1 VIQVDNV
8 LKCHPVKDIEI
19 IKTKDTVLTTY
30 DKREIIDFE
39 AGIWC
44 TALGHNNDKI
54 NQVIINQA
62 NNMIHLNTRY
72 ITKEASELASKLLK
86 LTGLNDGKAVFL
98 SSGSEAVELAISIV
112 SLLKK
117 NKKFIT
123 FSQSYLSAYNHRSK
137 NWEKIDFEKYNNC
150 KISEVNIDRDLSK
163 IDFSKISG
171 FILEPGSSSGRF
183 IFPPKILVEYLYKKI
198 KEHNGYLIVNEV
210 TTGFGKTG
218 KLFGYQHYDVKPDV
232 VAMGKALGN
241 GYPISGVVMSNVIA
255 TALESLEFKYAQSHQ
270 NDPLGCAVAN
280 KVIEI
285 FTKENMVE
293 KANSKGEIILKE
305 LKQIKS
311 SLIKEVRGRG
321 LMCAIE
327 LNKNNLTEVIFD
339 KMFSK
344 GFAIGTTPKAN
355 VLRFSPSITIKIE
368 DIKKMA
374 TTLEMILNDLK

>member
-1 VIQVDNV
+1 
-8 LKCHPVKDIEI
+8 
-19 IKTKDTVLTTY
+19 
-30 DKREIIDFE
+30 
-39 AGIWC
+39 
-44 TALGHNNDKI
+44 
-54 NQVIINQA
+54 
-62 NNMIHLNTRY
+62 
-72 ITKEASELASKLLK
+72 
-86 LTGLNDGKAVFL
+86 
-98 SSGSEAVELAISIV
+98 
-112 SLLKK
+112 
-117 NKKFIT
+117 
-123 FSQSYLSAYNHRSK
+123 
-137 NWEKIDFEKYNNC
+137 
-150 KISEVNIDRDLSK
+150 
-163 IDFSKISG
+163 
-171 FILEPGSSSGRF
+171 
-183 IFPPKILVEYLYKKI
+183 
-198 KEHNGYLIVNEV
+198 
-210 TTGFGKTG
+210 
-218 KLFGYQHYDVKPDV
+218 
-232 VAMGKALGN
+232 
-241 GYPISGVVMSNVIA
+241 MSNVIA